1 MNVSRMKPEI
11 PRVQVRECLHPEFFR
26 SAWQA
31 ETVHFDS
38 ILAKLVVLINF
49 PKISKVNM
57 LKRTDGKAD
66 MTSSNRSKAGKR
78 DDNTILV
85 QGFFFFAEINQVLIP
100 WLLVFL
106 VGPSHV
112 HIPLGRTGC
121 GIIDARK
128 HRADSAWSQ
137 CISGVKMWIPDF
149 QGQFRVRRLL
159 DGALDLATEVF
170 MLVGCCSPWKLDLS
184 VWVGVGNFR
193 FGALDILDFR
203 LDGDFGR
210 ARDGLL
216 REIDG
221 QINLLRDNRKAEIQ
235 RLLGWKG
242 VVKVARHGAHCAQ
255 PLDQVSAQ
263 FAFPMPLDM
272 RDAVALAR

>member
-85 QGFFFFAEINQVLIP
+85 QGFFFFAEIN
-100 WLLVFL
+100 
-106 VGPSHV
+106 
-112 HIPLGRTGC
+112 
-121 GIIDARK
+121 
-128 HRADSAWSQ
+128 
-137 CISGVKMWIPDF
+137 

>member
-85 QGFFFFAEINQVLIP
+85 QGFFFFAEINQ
-100 WLLVFL
+100 
-106 VGPSHV
+106 
-112 HIPLGRTGC
+112 
-121 GIIDARK
+121 
-128 HRADSAWSQ
+128 
-137 CISGVKMWIPDF
+137 
-149 QGQFRVRRLL
+149 GQFRVRRLL

-193 FGALDILDFR
+193 FGALD
-203 LDGDFGR
+203 
-210 ARDGLL
+210 
-216 REIDG
+216 
-221 QINLLRDNRKAEIQ
+221 
-235 RLLGWKG
+235 
-242 VVKVARHGAHCAQ
+242 VGA
-255 PLDQVSAQ
+255 
-263 FAFPMPLDM
+263 
-272 RDAVALAR
+272 